1 MINREM
7 EYLKSLADRI
17 TSRNY
22 TRREEVKLLTLLSEL
37 TAKMAKDTAEKF
49 NFTELQEEQY
59 E

>member
-17 TSRNY
+17 TSRVY

-49 NFTELQEEQY
+49 NLVER
-59 E
+59 